1 MADYNDIKQSITTNL
16 PDNNNREITASKL
29 RSTLNEFVDKVET
42 TETGIENNVSAINTK
57 IDGLRKEGI
66 YDVTA
71 NNNGATFASLSALL
85 SDENLSTL
93 IPDDVRCGGMS
104 IRFVRSSDNK
114 YVQYRL
120 MENIWSTIVANWQGV
135 DDEPTTESDNLVKSG
150 GVKKSLD
157 ACVGINYVN
166 LIDINSV
173 SRGKYLT
180 NAGRELSG
188 SYNLSDYIP
197 VNGNNIVFCQG
208 AESESLPTICVYSKS
223 KTFIRSVHLTST
235 EGVFQYEF
243 QANDAFIRINFIDNM
258 SDTVRANYGTV
269 LSDWTMY
276 NPLAGYLGDFET
288 KKESEEKNKENVKIL
303 RSNIFNPE
311 ECVWGSIYKTDGSI
325 LTTDPSYGRTGFIEA
340 KDDII
345 AGNIL
350 VDQWNASYVVF
361 NANKQFIRSGK
372 NTNQYT
378 KQEGDAF
385 VCFNIRWA
393 VAYGNYGTTLL
404 PPTYYSPIG
413 GYIKQDYKQ
422 YSRIFSRIAFI
433 GDSLMSGEIWTSV
446 NPAISKDCYVHS
458 YGQMMCAVNGVQ
470 GDNYSRGGETAV
482 GWFGRY
488 VTSQPPTPND
498 FSNFDKTP
506 HIIADS
512 QYDTY
517 IICLGTNEANTGYA
531 VGDLSTDVDLNDY
544 NNNAN
549 TFAGNL
555 CKIVQ
560 YLKGHS
566 PNAAIFLCTMT
577 SIVSKMESGGYNT
590 IVRNA
595 VGLFDNCYLIDFHNF
610 IENDYVIK
618 SLLQK
623 YKFNGHFTTLGYQ
636 IMSDVL
642 MQQLGEI
649 AVMNDFSSF
658 GFVREAIGD

>member
-1 MADYNDIKQSITTNL
+1 MADYNDIKQSIATNL

-42 TETGIENNVSAINTK
+42 TETGIEENVSDINTK
-57 IDGLRKEGI
+57 IAGLGKEGI

-71 NNNGATFASLSALL
+71 NNDGATFASLSALL

-104 IRFVRSSDNK
+104 IRFVQSPDNK

-120 MENIWSTIVANWQGV
+120 MSVTFNTTPANWQGV

-150 GVKKSLD
+150 GVKKILD
-157 ACVGINYVN
+157 TCVGISYVN

-173 SRGKYLT
+173 SRGKYLS
-180 NAGRELSG
+180 NVGLLLSG
-188 SYNLSDYIP
+188 GYNLSDYIP

-208 AESESLPTICVYSKS
+208 AAVESLPTICVYSKS
-223 KTFIRSVHLTST
+223 KTFIRSVHLTPT

-243 QANDAFIRINFIDNM
+243 QENDAFIRINFIGSM

-269 LSDWTMY
+269 LSDWTIY
-276 NPLAGYLGDFET
+276 NPLAGYLGDVET
-288 KKESEEKNKENVKIL
+288 KKESEKENVKIL
-303 RSNIFNPE
+303 SNNNIINPE
-311 ECVWGSIYKTDGSI
+311 ECVWGSIYRSDGSI
-325 LTTDPSYGRTGFIEA
+325 ASVSLDYGRTGFIEA

-350 VDQWNASYVVF
+350 VDQWNVSYVVF
-361 NANKQFIRSGK
+361 DADKQFIRSGK
-372 NTNQYT
+372 TNQYT

-385 VCFNIRWA
+385 VCFNFIRI

-404 PPTYYSPIG
+404 PPTYYSPID
-413 GYIKQDYKQ
+413 GYIKRDYKQ

-433 GDSLMSGEIWTSV
+433 GDSLMSGEIWKSM
-446 NPAISKDCYVHS
+446 NPAIFQDCYVHS

-470 GDNYSRGGETAV
+470 GDNYSHGGETTF

-488 VTSQPPTPND
+488 VTSQPPTPCD

-506 HIIADS
+506 HIIANS

-517 IICLGTNEANTGYA
+517 IICLGTNEANAGYA

-544 NNNAN
+544 NNNAD
-549 TFAGNL
+549 TFAGSL

-566 PNAAIFLCTMT
+566 PNAAIFLCTMP
-577 SIVSKMESGGYNT
+577 SLLSKMEKGGYNT

-595 VGLFDNCYLIDFHNF
+595 VGLFDNCYLIDFHNT
-610 IENDYVIK
+610 IDNDYIIK

-623 YKFNGHFTTLGYQ
+623 YVYNGHFTTLGYQ
-636 IMSDVL
+636 IMSDIL

-649 AVMNDFSSF
+649 AIMNDFSSF
-658 GFVREAIGD
+658 GLVRKAIED